1 MGFWC
6 ENPRKRDKIKI
17 IFKKQGEGMDCT
29 DRAQHTGWWQTHV
42 NVVMNLWVPQ
52 NSRNS
57 WTSYFSK
64 QASSMGVVGWLVGWL
79 VS

>member
-1 MGFWC
+1 
-6 ENPRKRDKIKI
+6 
-17 IFKKQGEGMDCT
+17 MDCT

-52 NSRNS
+52 NSLNS